1 MYPDHPS
8 DSDRLAQAII
18 ESKRLL
24 ERTAQLLKEGALS
37 VLHQRERVA
46 REPDGDG
53 EACED

>member
-24 ERTAQLLKEGALS
+24 EQTAQLLKEGALS

-46 REPDGDG
+46 REGDG